1 MNFQHL
7 TRLNCRRNGC
17 FVNDHTSARS
27 DLICC
32 LFEYEKSNMNRK
44 FELGFWMVDMKLR
57 PIWPTGIYA
66 ALLVATMN
74 LVLTLSVN
82 AALKY
87 YCSFFK
93 SVKARSNNLKQFI
106 KWRATLKRYSAELN
120 SDKKMNCTSKGH
132 HINSYGDWKNFLI
145 RIKKI

>member
-66 ALLVATMN
+66 ALLVATMH
-74 LVLTLSVN
+74 LVITLSVN
-82 AALKY
+82 SALKY
-87 YCSFFK
+87 YCNFFK
-93 SVKARSNNLKQFI
+93 SVEARSNNLKQFI
-106 KWRATLKRYSAELN
+106 KWRATLKLYSAELN
-120 SDKKMNCTSKGH
+120 SDKKNELYLQRP
-132 HINSYGDWKNFLI
+132 SY
-145 RIKKI
+145 